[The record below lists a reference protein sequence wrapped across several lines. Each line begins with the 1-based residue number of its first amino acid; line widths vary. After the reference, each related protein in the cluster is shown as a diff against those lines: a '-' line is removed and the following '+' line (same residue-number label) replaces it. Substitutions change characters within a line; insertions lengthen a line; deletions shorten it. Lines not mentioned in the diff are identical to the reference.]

1 MNYRRRDAKDYAREH
16 FKGIWA
22 AALTPFAPDLAV
34 DEAGL
39 RRNLRHWID
48 DLGIDGVFV
57 CGKQGEFFSMSVA
70 ERKRSFDI
78 AVEELG
84 GHRTI
89 LSCSD
94 QNLDTVIDLAKH
106 AQAIGADYIVVHA
119 PVLHFS
125 HKQDDT
131 LYQYYQ
137 SISEQVEIGIALW
150 SHPDSGYLMSP
161 ELCARVADI
170 PNVVAIKYSVP
181 RDMYARLTRLA
192 GDKILV
198 STASEEEWFD
208 NIVEL
213 GWRLYLCSSPP
224 YLLQTKADRRMREYT
239 DLAFRGE
246 IARAKAVRDSLDPVR
261 AALRRTRPAEKFHA
275 HSKCWQELLG
285 QAGGAVRRP
294 LLELTQAERDATRR
308 AFELPPETRR
318 AQPTLV
324 GGLIEGGDMRR
335 LHAFNFQNW
344 INQNQHLLKPPV
356 GNKKVFEDGEMT
368 VQVVGGPNERTDYH
382 DDPVEEFFYQLKG
395 DMLLKVV
402 DNGNFY
408 DVPIR
413 EGEVF
418 LLPAHVRHSPQRP
431 QEGSVGLVVEA
442 ARPDELDAFEWY
454 CFDCRALVHRI
465 EVKVEHL
472 VKDLPPLYE
481 AFYADEKARKCKNC
495 GAIHPGKRPPP
506 GWVKI

>member
-1 MNYRRRDAKDYAREH
+1 MKYRRQDAKDYAREH

-22 AALTPFAPDLAV
+22 AALTPFAPNRAI

-39 RRNLRHWID
+39 RRNLHHWAD

-57 CGKQGEFFSMSVA
+57 SGKQGEFFSMAVA

-137 SISEQVEIGIALW
+137 TISEQVEIGIALW

-192 GDKILV
+192 ADNILV
-198 STASEEEWFD
+198 ITASEEEWFD

-213 GWRLYLCSSPP
+213 GWPLYLYSSPP
-224 YLLQTKADRRMREYT
+224 YLLQTKPDRRIREYT
-239 DLAFRGE
+239 DLAFSGKVE
-246 IARAKAVRDSLDPVR
+246 EARAVRDSLNQAR
-261 AALRRTRPAEKFHA
+261 GALPSTRP
-275 HSKCWQELLG
+275 
-285 QAGGAVRRP
+285 
-294 LLELTQAERDATRR
+294 T
-308 AFELPPETRR
+308 
-318 AQPTLV
+318 
-324 GGLIEGGDMRR
+324 
-335 LHAFNFQNW
+335 
-344 INQNQHLLKPPV
+344 
-356 GNKKVFEDGEMT
+356 
-368 VQVVGGPNERTDYH
+368 
-382 DDPVEEFFYQLKG
+382 
-395 DMLLKVV
+395 
-402 DNGNFY
+402 
-408 DVPIR
+408 
-413 EGEVF
+413 
-418 LLPAHVRHSPQRP
+418 
-431 QEGSVGLVVEA
+431 
-442 ARPDELDAFEWY
+442 
-454 CFDCRALVHRI
+454 
-465 EVKVEHL
+465 
-472 VKDLPPLYE
+472 
-481 AFYADEKARKCKNC
+481 
-495 GAIHPGKRPPP
+495 
-506 GWVKI
+506 